1 MATTGPVTRDTSTIA
16 LGLAQIRVGSS
27 ASYITN
33 ATSVLTESF
42 SMGALADTKFSSNT
56 EYWKLE
62 SGFPATEDM
71 SIPLK
76 DNASLECSFKEIT
89 PKNMALARGLDPF
102 LTGTAFNVTEI
113 VALLPAT
120 NGGLAQA
127 SSDTYITATNGAT
140 NAIVDTYTV
149 KFTSATAYTISSA
162 SGSVIPETGAID
174 ADSLFTVDGADGF
187 TIKANC
193 FYEHPNRAGNIVAN
207 NKFRFSILKDGFG
220 LNHSGTITLGG
231 MKSPAFVRMEAVYT
245 YPNGVNHMY
254 IIFPR
259 ANVTSSM
266 EIAFQAKDNAAPSIT
281 FESKN
286 ASSSVSGGSVVW
298 NEASLGIVYFD

>member
-1 MATTGPVTRDTSTIA
+1 MATTGPITKDTSTIA

-27 ASYITN
+27 ANWITN
-33 ATSVLTESF
+33 ATCVLSEWY

-102 LTGTAFNVTEI
+102 LSGDAFNVTPIEVI
-113 VALLPAT
+113 WPNS
-120 NGGLAQA
+120 NGGLAH
-127 SSDTYITATNGAT
+127 DPDDYITVTGTSNDM
-140 NAIVDTYTV
+140 VDTYLV
-149 KFTSATAYTISSA
+149 KFTSATAYTVSSIGGNVVA
-162 SGSVIPETGAID
+162 GSGVID
-174 ADSLFTVDGADGF
+174 ADSAFTVNGAAAF

-193 FYEHPNRAGNIVAN
+193 FYDNPDKVGTLAAD
-207 NKFRFSILKDGFG
+207 NKFKFAILKSNYSS
-220 LNHSGTITLGG
+220 NHQGTIALGG

-281 FESKN
+281 FEAKN
-286 ASSSVSGGSVVW
+286 ASSAVNGGSVIW
-298 NEASLGIVYFD
+298 DEQNLGILYFD